1 METNLYDRAYDVQC
15 IVKGVQD
22 IIVAGVFDLGD
33 SPNAGFVILK
43 ALDFADESLQ
53 EVLSIAE
60 GKSDELLAYCALD
73 RWRFHDVSIGVPHF
87 ADGSFHDTPITNAL
101 CEDVD
106 FLGYLSH
113 QLIARSESTNPL
125 SKHFSKALPMLP
137 MEVLQAAMQLL
148 WACEGAPAQT

>member
-60 GKSDELLAYCALD
+60 GKSDELRNETISAA
-73 RWRFHDVSIGVPHF
+73 
-87 ADGSFHDTPITNAL
+87 
-101 CEDVD
+101 E
-106 FLGYLSH
+106 
-113 QLIARSESTNPL
+113 ES
-125 SKHFSKALPMLP
+125 A
-137 MEVLQAAMQLL
+137 
-148 WACEGAPAQT
+148 GAVQ

>member
-60 GKSDELLAYCALD
+60 GKSDGLRNETFSTAE
-73 RWRFHDVSIGVPHF
+73 
-87 ADGSFHDTPITNAL
+87 GSVGT
-101 CEDVD
+101 
-106 FLGYLSH
+106 
-113 QLIARSESTNPL
+113 
-125 SKHFSKALPMLP
+125 
-137 MEVLQAAMQLL
+137 
-148 WACEGAPAQT
+148 AQ

>member
-60 GKSDELLAYCALD
+60 GK
-73 RWRFHDVSIGVPHF
+73 P
-87 ADGSFHDTPITNAL
+87 DGL
-101 CEDVD
+101 
-106 FLGYLSH
+106 
-113 QLIARSESTNPL
+113 RSESI
-125 SKHFSKALPMLP
+125 SSA
-137 MEVLQAAMQLL
+137 
-148 WACEGAPAQT
+148 EGSAGAVQ